1 LDENRKSDEKFG
13 RKSTKRE
20 SEKKSENKLINREP
34 ENKSSKSSKSS
45 NRNPEKTDS
54 DTTTENKLIN
64 REPENKSSKSSKS
77 SKASQASKSSKS
89 SSRNPEKTDSD
100 TTTEDILNRRVVL
113 DYPGIDRITSQDRP
127 QQRDKK
133 SDELY
138 KSFVQKIIDL
148 LGVGEEEAKK
158 IRAALKLNLVKNN
171 PSLAGRKNDTKKV
184 EEIAKILESKEKL
197 QKELKKNR
205 YERNRKNN

>member
-20 SEKKSENKLINREP
+20 SEKKS
-34 ENKSSKSSKSS
+34 SKSSS
-45 NRNPEKTDS
+45 RNPKKTDS

-64 REPENKSSKSSKS
+64 REPENKSY
-77 SKASQASKSSKS
+77 KSSKS

-197 QKELKKNR
+197 QKELKK
-205 YERNRKNN
+205 